1 MCFLSTLSCEQ
12 RSIWSHVRL
21 NVLLDLAA
29 SFTLVPSKLTSAIYF
44 KCLHTFSNIESCQ
57 PLPVYASTFNLTT
70 EFKNPLFVALKGNN
84 VLKGLIFW
92 ISFTRAELIY
102 LTQVSVKSCVMTS
115 WFFFLPLFLKQ
126 LKWSHISATF
136 YTTVRLAGL
145 KMSSFL
151 FRERCTVELT

>member
-1 MCFLSTLSCEQ
+1 MCFLSKLSCEH

-29 SFTLVPSKLTSAIYF
+29 SFTLVPSKLKSAIYF
-44 KCLHTFSNIESCQ
+44 ICLHTFSNIESCQ
-57 PLPVYASTFNLTT
+57 TLPVYASTFNLTT
-70 EFKNPLFVALKGNN
+70 VFKNPLFVALKGNN
-84 VLKGLIFW
+84 VLKSLIFW

-102 LTQVSVKSCVMTS
+102 LTQVSVKSCVMTGC
-115 WFFFLPLFLKQ
+115 FFLPLFLKQ
-126 LKWSHISATF
+126 LKLSHISATF